1 MGCAHP
7 HTPQRMRN
15 TAHTGVWAAISVA
28 SAGGLWYVGVCTCH
42 GTPRLHQHNRA
53 EKTRL
58 GKELSGYVYTHS
70 HHNTLII
77 PESHLIISPLV
88 STLLGLAMSNAG
100 LIPAEFP
107 PVYGTINGYLLPL
120 AVPLLLFTADLR
132 RVVRDTGRLLGAFLV
147 GSVATVLGTLAAWQ
161 LFPLHGMGND
171 GWKVAAALAARHI
184 GGAVNYVGVCETL
197 DVSASAQMAGLA
209 ADNLIC
215 ALYFTTIF
223 ALARGIP
230 ADSSADGAI
239 AAPEGEGM
247 TGSRSIGVL
256 EGCTAIA
263 LSACICFA
271 GTLAAKQFGWGTI
284 PMVTAITVALAT
296 FAPGMVAPL
305 AASGEGLAA
314 ILMQVFFAG
323 VGANGSVAAVIATAP
338 ALFAFSTLQLVV
350 HVALILAIGR
360 LMGFTRREL
369 LLASNANVG
378 GPTTAA
384 GLAAAKG
391 WRASL
396 VPALLVGVFGYAIA
410 TFLAVALG
418 TKLLATW

>member
-1 MGCAHP
+1 M
-7 HTPQRMRN
+7 
-15 TAHTGVWAAISVA
+15 
-28 SAGGLWYVGVCTCH
+28 
-42 GTPRLHQHNRA
+42 
-53 EKTRL
+53 
-58 GKELSGYVYTHS
+58 
-70 HHNTLII
+70 
-77 PESHLIISPLV
+77 

-100 LIPAEFP
+100 LIPADFP
-107 PVYGTINGYLLPL
+107 AVYGTINGYLLPL

-132 RVVRDTGRLLGAFLV
+132 RVVRDTGRLLSAFVL
-147 GSVATVLGTLAAWQ
+147 GSLATVAGTLAAWK
-161 LFPLHGMGND
+161 LFPLHGMGGD

-215 ALYFTTIF
+215 ALYFMSIF

-230 ADSSADGAI
+230 ADG
-239 AAPEGEGM
+239 APEANVPQGEGI

-256 EGCTAIA
+256 EGCTALA
-263 LSACICFA
+263 LSAGICFV
-271 GTLAAKQFGWGTI
+271 GNVAATQLGWGTI
-284 PMVTAITVALAT
+284 PVVTAITVALAT
-296 FAPGMVAPL
+296 CAPGLVAPL
-305 AASGEGLAA
+305 AASGEGLAT

-323 VGANGSVAAVIATAP
+323 VGANGSVAAVVATAP

-350 HVALILAIGR
+350 HVLLVLAIGR
-360 LMGFTRREL
+360 VLGFTRRDL

-410 TFLAVALG
+410 TFVAVALG
-418 TKLLATW
+418 TRVLARW

>member
-1 MGCAHP
+1 
-7 HTPQRMRN
+7 MRDCSQATQT
-15 TAHTGVWAAISVA
+15 TAPS
-28 SAGGLWYVGVCTCH
+28 
-42 GTPRLHQHNRA
+42 
-53 EKTRL
+53 
-58 GKELSGYVYTHS
+58 TH
-70 HHNTLII
+70 
-77 PESHLIISPLV
+77 SPLV

-100 LIPAEFP
+100 LIPSDFS

-147 GSVATVLGTLAAWQ
+147 GSVATVLGTLAAWK
-161 LFPLHGMGND
+161 LFPLHGMGSD

-215 ALYFTTIF
+215 ALYFTSIF
-223 ALARGIP
+223 ALAAKIP
-230 ADSSADGAI
+230 SDGAAADG

-271 GTLAAKQFGWGTI
+271 GNVAAKQLGWGTI
-284 PMVTAITVALAT
+284 PVVTAITVALAT
-296 FAPGMVAPL
+296 CAPGLVAPL

-323 VGANGSVAAVIATAP
+323 VGANGSVAAVVATAP

-350 HVALILAIGR
+350 HVVLILAIGQ
-360 LMGFTRREL
+360 LLGFTRREL

-396 VPALLVGVFGYAIA
+396 VPALLVGVLGYAIA
-410 TFLAVALG
+410 TFVAVALG
-418 TKLLATW
+418 TNVLATARW